1 MCRPLALRDRILL
14 PLNRSEQCLVAGAGP
29 LFGSRVL
36 LVLRHPPPALD
47 LLADRIEA
55 LEMAEYAIEEMDPDE
70 GDEDEPPLGV

>member
-1 MCRPLALRDRILL
+1 MAFLDWFNDPDVAEERREIQRHLRCTDAEAVTI
-14 PLNRSEQCLVAGAGP
+14 QK
-29 LFGSRVL
+29 
-36 LVLRHPPPALD
+36 LD